1 MRRSLLS
8 LIVLLM
14 MAVPGCDVAGPP
26 PTATRTPRP
35 TITPTRTVAPVTAGA
50 ETATAPAV
58 FTETATS
65 MAPVT
70 GSPAPT
76 DTAIPSPTP
85 TLKPGVARP
94 TPQSLTVTNVLILG
108 VERDPLRDQGA
119 IVSIQVVYSGGRA
132 PYTVY
137 HDDTEQQNNPFKVLS
152 VCNGTIVHTIRIVS
166 GDKQSVTKKY
176 YFSPIVCPP

>member
-70 GSPAPT
+70 GSPAPI

-85 TLKPGVARP
+85 TLKLGVARP